1 MSRQPRIVAWTSTE
15 EYLSVA
21 EYLYSASIDERK
33 HGVAIVKAWRSR
45 ARIPVAIEATAG
57 LVEMTV
63 ADEEAKGVTTNHL
76 RHMYSMAMIRFVNT
90 IVDLEQ
96 KGTFA
101 QSVVSLAGKIGM
113 PAWFVELRHA
123 ATHEQLPS
131 LTVLQS
137 ACQQALG
144 WLSDYYWNKQTRSLP
159 SDTQVH
165 IRNALA
171 AYLQAQD
178 IVLQQGGRK
187 SGKKGAVDYTAME
200 TASAELTR
208 LVENLHVDAVRE
220 LLIPLLL
227 EPGFLVPEDKKLRSK
242 FPECKLLPGVEKR
255 WKDLLVWF
263 AECWGETTFY
273 DELLAG
279 IVAGIIPNAAEAGLF
294 EVSDSVPSLSHAAT
308 LVAWVRWIV
317 ESYYVPEGADLAGSP
332 AISIEPLLESCL
344 RNPSYYSRSIL
355 KIVSETDAALK
366 RDLKPFVDF
375 MTKALEA
382 LAAMEA
388 DKKTHAGSKPARVM
402 SEEAMKQEEALM
414 VQRLNA
420 HFGSSA
426 AVDESLN
433 DDGAPEADGASMD
446 VDAPAARQPAG
457 SEAAACR
464 WKRIPEPGWA
474 ACPIGTLASGDVP
487 SLEWPAWVDDLPLYA
502 VPA

>member
-1 MSRQPRIVAWTSTE
+1 MSRQPRIVAWTSAE
-15 EYLSVA
+15 EYLCVA
-21 EYLYSASIDERK
+21 EYLYSANIDERK

-57 LVEMTV
+57 LVEMAV
-63 ADEEAKGVTTNHL
+63 ADEEAKGVTTNQL
-76 RHMYSMAMIRFVNT
+76 RHLYSMAMIRFVNT

-131 LTVLQS
+131 LAVLQS

-159 SDTQVH
+159 SDTQMH

-178 IVLQQGGRK
+178 SVSQQGSRK
-187 SGKKGAVDYTAME
+187 PGKKGAVDYTAME
-200 TASAELTR
+200 TASADLTR
-208 LVENLHVDAVRE
+208 LVESLHLDAVRE

-242 FPECKLLPGVEKR
+242 FPECKLLPGVSKQ

-273 DELLAG
+273 EELLAG
-279 IVAGIIPNAAEAGLF
+279 IVAGIIPNSAEDGIF
-294 EVSDSVPSLSHAAT
+294 EVSDSSPSLSHAAT
-308 LVAWVRWIV
+308 LVAWVRWII
-317 ESYYVPEGADLAGSP
+317 ESYYVPEGADSAGSP
-332 AISIEPLLESCL
+332 GISIDPMLESCL

-355 KIVSETDAALK
+355 KAVSETDAALK

-388 DKKTHAGSKPARVM
+388 DKKSHTGSKSARTM

-426 AVDESLN
+426 AANEDLD
-433 DDGAPEADGASMD
+433 DDGAQKAEGVSMD
-446 VDAPAARQPAG
+446 VDAPAA
-457 SEAAACR
+457 AACR
-464 WKRIPEPGWA
+464 WNRVPESGWA
-474 ACPIGTLASGDVP
+474 VCPIGTLGSGDLP
-487 SLEWPAWVDDLPLYA
+487 SLEWPAWVDDLPLHTVSA
-502 VPA
+502 